1 MRKRIFTDLMTGKI
15 TPLIC
20 LKDEL
25 LEREGTKK
33 KRRSVNIKVGQRRAV
48 EGRGRNV

>member
-33 KRRSVNIKVGQRRAV
+33 KRRSVNVQAGQ
-48 EGRGRNV
+48 

>member
-20 LKDEL
+20 LKDKL

-33 KRRSVNIKVGQRRAV
+33 TKQREKKSRTTKS
-48 EGRGRNV
+48 GRGKGP